1 MNTPIGSFEK
11 LERSYKEKKQPDEI
25 IIKSADIFESLII
38 QNNEINIQA
47 EDLISDIDSISRD
60 NSDTLKRN
68 ITFKSILTSLKL
80 SISEYKNVKLLF
92 EQYADIYLSI
102 YNEENTVKVL
112 DILRQ
117 IISDRRLIMT
127 SITDNLIKL
136 QRLTNERDKI
146 DVVDEIGDDV
156 ENYLT
161 PKTF

>member
-11 LERSYKEKKQPDEI
+11 LERSYKDKKQPDEI
-25 IIKSADIFESLII
+25 VIKSADIFESLII

-47 EDLISDIDSISRD
+47 EDLIYDIDNISRD

-80 SISEYKNVKLLF
+80 SISEYKNIKLLF
-92 EQYADIYLSI
+92 EQYVDIYLSI

-117 IISDRRLIMT
+117 VISDRRLIMA

-161 PKTF
+161 PNTF